1 MMNFW
6 PMYLNAPSRALLL
19 LLIRAVELL
28 SLCWYMRERP
38 WRCARPLGF
47 LALATTLVGYT
58 VLYELRDYTTSL
70 GLTLLIHLLHLLIWG
85 ALIYIL
91 YKPSLGRL
99 ISIDLLFFLFTRSA
113 RWLFLSISR
122 NSGIEGLSWWSSSYL
137 FTWVPNLILFLLLV
151 WLADRYIPA
160 RAVVGDK
167 WSNLLLS
174 LLTAL
179 FLFLRYNSG
188 WRDSMSTF
196 FQLCMLILA
205 YLFILIAAFIII
217 GLSIL
222 RVRQE
227 EQRQILLLSEAK
239 YRDAL
244 NRMDADN
251 SVKRLYHDIHKHLSA
266 IGAVSGDNK
275 KVMDYIG
282 SIRDELSKT
291 ELLVD
296 TGSAILD
303 SLLSQRMQQ
312 ARKNDIQLIC
322 DVDMRQ
328 AEFIAP
334 LDVCTIFG
342 NAVDNAYEAVLR
354 VQEKEKRLIRIK
366 AKMVDSFLAVRISNY
381 YAQAPEIRDGRLL
394 THKEDKQLHGIGL
407 NSIRHAAEKYGG
419 SVDIQLD
426 QPGIFV
432 LKILIPADVERS
444 DSVDT

>member
-1 MMNFW
+1 MNTVPLFLSS
-6 PMYLNAPSRALLL
+6 PQNACL
-19 LLIRAVELL
+19 LLILRAIELQ
-28 SLCWYMRERP
+28 SLCWYMRAHD
-38 WRCARPLGF
+38 WRASRF
-47 LALATTLVGYT
+47 ASALALAAAFISYT
-58 VLYELRDYTTSL
+58 FIYEVRNYTTSL

-91 YKPSLGRL
+91 YRPSLGRL

-122 NSGIEGLSWWSSSYL
+122 NSGINGLAWWSSSYL
-137 FTWVPNLILFLLLV
+137 FTWIPNLILFLLLV
-151 WLADRYIPA
+151 RLADQYIPA
-160 RAVVGDK
+160 RSIVGDK
-167 WSNLLLS
+167 RSNVLLS

-179 FLFLRYNSG
+179 FLFIRYNTG
-188 WRDSMSTF
+188 WQSTMSTY

-205 YLFILIAAFIII
+205 YLFILIAAFIVI

-239 YRDAL
+239 YQEAL
-244 NRMDADN
+244 NRMDADS

-291 ELLVD
+291 ELLAD

-303 SLLSQRMQQ
+303 SLLSQRIQQ
-312 ARKNDIQLIC
+312 ARQNDIQLIC

-334 LDVCTIFG
+334 LDVCAIFG
-342 NAVDNAYEAVLR
+342 NAIDNAYEAALK
-354 VQEKEKRLIRIK
+354 VQEPNRRLIKVK
-366 AKMVDSFLAVRISNY
+366 AKMMGSFLAIRISNY
-381 YAQAPEIRDGRLL
+381 YAQEPEIRDGKLL
-394 THKEDKQLHGIGL
+394 TNKEDKQLHGIGL

-419 SVDIQLD
+419 SVDVQLD

-432 LKILIPADVERS
+432 LKILIPADAERS
-444 DSVDT
+444 GSADT